1 MSKIPEEIIVEW
13 ASKKKYIRDR
23 LNRIK
28 KRLKK
33 YQKQEK
39 HFELRLRLVK
49 EYESKT
55 KKEAINPPAKVGEG
69 QEGLPSN
76 EGKAS

>member
-1 MSKIPEEIIVEW
+1 MMNKIPEEVIAEW
-13 ASKKKYIRDR
+13 AKKKKHIQDR

-39 HFELRLRLVK
+39 HFELRMRLVK
-49 EYESKT
+49 EYESKRKNRGDT
-55 KKEAINPPAKVGEG
+55 EKV
-69 QEGLPSN
+69 S
-76 EGKAS
+76 

>member
-1 MSKIPEEIIVEW
+1 MNKIPEEVIVEW
-13 ASKKKYIRDR
+13 AKKKKHIQDR

-39 HFELRLRLVK
+39 HFELRMRLVK
-49 EYESKT
+49 EYESRRK
-55 KKEAINPPAKVGEG
+55 NSSPPSEV
-69 QEGLPSN
+69 P
-76 EGKAS
+76 

>member
-1 MSKIPEEIIVEW
+1 MNKIPEEVIIEW
-13 ASKKKYIRDR
+13 AKKKKHIRDR

-39 HFELRLRLVK
+39 HFELRLRLIK
-49 EYESKT
+49 EYESKNR
-55 KKEAINPPAKVGEG
+55 E
-69 QEGLPSN
+69 
-76 EGKAS
+76 

>member
-1 MSKIPEEIIVEW
+1 MSVPKEVIAEW
-13 ASKKKYIRDR
+13 AKKKKYIQDR

-33 YQKQEK
+33 YAKQEK

-49 EYESKT
+49 EYEQSKD
-55 KKEAINPPAKVGEG
+55 KKN
-69 QEGLPSN
+69 
-76 EGKAS
+76 

>member
-1 MSKIPEEIIVEW
+1 MSKIPEEVIVEW
-13 ASKKKYIRDR
+13 ASKKKHINDR

-33 YQKQEK
+33 YQKQER

-49 EYESKT
+49 EYELRRSK
-55 KKEAINPPAKVGEG
+55 ERVP
-69 QEGLPSN
+69 
-76 EGKAS
+76 

>member
-1 MSKIPEEIIVEW
+1 MSKIPEEVIAEW
-13 ASKKKYIRDR
+13 ATKKKHIQDR

-33 YQKQEK
+33 YAKQEK

-49 EYESKT
+49 EYEQSRKNRSA
-55 KKEAINPPAKVGEG
+55 KGEA
-69 QEGLPSN
+69 S
-76 EGKAS
+76 

>member
-1 MSKIPEEIIVEW
+1 MSKIPEEIIKEW
-13 ASKKKYIRDR
+13 AKKKKHIQDR

-49 EYESKT
+49 EYEQATRHSY
-55 KKEAINPPAKVGEG
+55 
-69 QEGLPSN
+69 
-76 EGKAS
+76 

>member
-1 MSKIPEEIIVEW
+1 MSKIAEEVIQEW
-13 ASKKKYIRDR
+13 LKKKKHIQDR

-33 YQKQEK
+33 FQKQEK

-49 EYESKT
+49 EYESRQK
-55 KKEAINPPAKVGEG
+55 
-69 QEGLPSN
+69 S
-76 EGKAS
+76 